1 MRTHQRPELVTDA
14 LQHAQPVVL
23 GQRAQEVLQDLALVA
38 ADQLLQLGHD
48 LLLVADGQGRRA
60 DDGGQLA
67 VGLEGVVE
75 GGERPGGWVERGRFD
90 GGSVLFV
97 VSLVFWAGFPLGLFL
112 HGTVGQR
119 GQWVR

>member
-1 MRTHQRPELVTDA
+1 MRAHQRPELVTDA

-75 GGERPGGWVERGRFD
+75 GGERPGGWVEGGRFD

-97 VSLVFWAGFPLGLFL
+97 F
-112 HGTVGQR
+112 R
-119 GQWVR
+119 